1 MVITVKIAGAVI
13 ISNAK
18 GQVDCFVNI
27 GKVFTLPPRSLDT
40 QLHFSVRLSLTYTII
55 RTTKLFENASQNSRR
70 NLKTLVLRF
79 NSVNGEHFEN
89 EVFRKFF
96 VVVRTENL

>member
-18 GQVDCFVNI
+18 GQVDCFVNTE
-27 GKVFTLPPRSLDT
+27 KAFTLPPRT
-40 QLHFSVRLSLTYTII
+40 VRPNVHNNPNDEAFRKRFL
-55 RTTKLFENASQNSRR
+55 NRR
-70 NLKTLVLRF
+70 NLKRPVLCF

-89 EVFRKFF
+89 KVFRKFF